1 MRDDIEELQDDLEIV
16 SYRLIALKNK
26 IDEAMDTK
34 QKVLRNL
41 EMLLNEKN
49 ILTTKKTNLRSR
61 IKRAQNPST
70 IVETIGE
77 IA

>member
-16 SYRLIALKNK
+16 SYRLIVLKNK
-26 IDEAMDTK
+26 IDEAMEIK

-49 ILTTKKTNLRSR
+49 VLTTKKTNLRNR
-61 IKRAQNPST
+61 IKRAKNPSI
-70 IVETIGE
+70 IVETLGE